1 MNIVFFIR
9 AYNDID
15 TVVPVAYK
23 LLKTKAAD
31 SVCIVNQGLRE
42 DHERDF
48 RIEFL
53 RTVGEV
59 RYVDAAGRSGLN
71 PCCGKYDLRELSRRW
86 RPASVLYN
94 RLVLPVVESR
104 RQEALDGFDF
114 SSLPLAPGEPTVFLF
129 DYNKS
134 TLTRRGCEFARS
146 KGFATGFL
154 PHAVRAVD
162 SRWLLAKEQTCGKG
176 GDAGG
181 DFEPDVFFSNNAN
194 FSIGLPVKNADKIKE
209 VGSPR
214 YCREWSEIL
223 DEITPR
229 PALPDPREGIL
240 RICVMPSKFQYDL
253 WKEATIRIFKYLA
266 SRDDVFTII
275 KPHTR
280 GTDMEADL
288 GDAKNIMLAD
298 PGMDSRR
305 IIEWGDVTL
314 FWKSSIFLD
323 AVLLDKPLLHVRYAL
338 SSRLA
343 CDHLVKGWNLDSYL
357 DVADWVDRLVKDRKT
372 RTYTPEERQA
382 CLDFYVDDARDDVL
396 DRNAD
401 AIVRMGEGAGRWQ
414 E

>member
-129 DYNKS
+129 DYNNS

-154 PHAVRAVD
+154 PHGLRTVD
-162 SRWLLAKEQTCGKG
+162 SRWLQIQKQESCAKGS
-176 GDAGG
+176 DAGG
-181 DFEPDVFFSNNAN
+181 GPDVFFSNNAN
-194 FSIGLPVKNADKIKE
+194 FSSSLSPESADKVRE
-209 VGSPR
+209 VGAPR
-214 YCREWSEIL
+214 YCREWSGIL
-223 DEITPR
+223 DEITPQVE
-229 PALPDPREGIL
+229 LPQPGRETV
-240 RICVMPSKFQYDL
+240 RVCVMLSKWHFGSV
-253 WKEATIRIFKYLA
+253 WKEAALWTIRRLA
-266 SRDDVFTII
+266 AQKDYFVIV
-275 KPHTR
+275 KPNPR
-280 GTDMEADL
+280 GMEIGRELAGCDNL
-288 GDAKNIMLAD
+288 LLAD
-298 PGMDSRR
+298 GSHHSRR
-305 IIEWGDVTL
+305 LIQWADVTV
-314 FWKSSIFLD
+314 FWKSSVFLD
-323 AVLLDKPLLHVRYAL
+323 AMLLDKPLLHMHYGT

-343 CDHLVKGWNLDSYL
+343 CADIVSGWNVNSREDTLD
-357 DVADWVDRLVKDRKT
+357 WIERFREDRAT
-372 RTYTPEERQA
+372 RTYSAEERKA
-382 CLDFYVDDARDDVL
+382 CLDFYVDDANGDVL
-396 DRNAD
+396 SRHVDE
-401 AIVRMGEGAGRWQ
+401 IVEMARGAKTW
-414 E
+414 